1 MTEVR
6 VRFSANLEDFSL
18 DVEFQA
24 PGKGVT
30 ALFGHSGSGK
40 TTLLRCLA
48 GLERRATGFLQVNGE
63 IWQDN
68 ANGIHRPTHH
78 RAVGYVF
85 QEASLF
91 PHLSVRRNL
100 EYGMKRVPAAQ
111 RQVSLDDAVALAGLS
126 DLLERA
132 PARLSGGERQRVA
145 IARAL
150 LTSPRLLLMDEPLSA
165 LDERSKQ
172 DIFPCLERLHNELSI
187 PVIYVS
193 HSLKEVARLADHM
206 VWMEEGRVRA
216 SDSLQRVLTRLDLS
230 VERGD
235 EAGAIL
241 ETVVALH
248 DDNYHLTALDGCCGR
263 VWVKRLDMEP
273 GRTVR
278 VHVPARD
285 VSINLEKSGDS
296 SILNIWQSVVE
307 DICEMSPSQVLV
319 RLSCASGR
327 DSPRL
332 LARIT
337 RKSCVKL
344 RLKQGMKVFAQLK
357 SAALID

>member
-1 MTEVR
+1 MGIR
-6 VRFSANLEDFSL
+6 VHFKTTLEQFSL
-18 DVEFQA
+18 DISIKI
-24 PGKGVT
+24 PGRGVT

-48 GLERRATGFLQVNGE
+48 GLEQGSRGLLEVNGE
-63 IWQDN
+63 IWQDD
-68 ANGIHRPTHH
+68 ARDIYLPTHQ

-100 EYGMKRVPAAQ
+100 EYGMKRVPALQ
-111 RQVSLDDAVALAGLS
+111 RQVGFDAAVELAGL
-126 DLLERA
+126 A
-132 PARLSGGERQRVA
+132 PFLGRSPVGLSGGERQRVA

-150 LTSPRLLLMDEPLSA
+150 LTSPRLLLMDEPMAA
-165 LDERSKQ
+165 LDERSKR
-172 DIFPCLERLHNELSI
+172 DIFPCLERLHRELSI
-187 PVIYVS
+187 PVLYVS

-206 VWMEEGRVRA
+206 VWMEGGRVRA
-216 SDSLQRVLTRLDLS
+216 SGSLQKVLTRLDLS
-230 VERGD
+230 AERGD

-241 ETVVALH
+241 ETTVTLH
-248 DDNYHLTALDGCCGR
+248 DDAYHLTALDGCCGR
-263 VWVKRLDMEP
+263 VWINRLDMEP

-296 SILNIWQSVVE
+296 SILNIWQTVVE
-307 DICEMSPSQVLV
+307 DICEISPSQVLI
-319 RLSCASGR
+319 RLSCNSNR
-327 DSPRL
+327 DGPRL

-344 RLKQGMKVFAQLK
+344 RLKPGMKVFAQLK
-357 SAALID
+357 SAALIE